1 MLLQLSPRELEA
13 VSSYWYLKFATHWG
27 GPFSYIE
34 VLQMLKNRRIN
45 RSMKIRAGKKSSEY
59 GDKWYTLSDLDEFS
73 SDFINEFSKYYV
85 PKGRPF
91 HLIRKYVRTEY
102 KAKVLLVSENGKI
115 QECMCTELS
124 AGGAKVQVPA
134 DFLDEGQSVT
144 VQFFYNKH
152 IKLKSF
158 KAKAKVLRLS
168 AVKFPEKDKK
178 DSEEV
183 KEIYSLEFT
192 DLKARY
198 KRMLLN
204 STQVKIQALATY
216 LRENQKKVVDVLDLS
231 NFSERYPHL
240 LLNP

>member
-34 VLQMLKNRRIN
+34 VLQMLKDRRIN
-45 RSMKIRAGKKSSEY
+45 RNMKIRAGKKSLDYSDE
-59 GDKWYTLSDLDEFS
+59 WYSLSDLEEFS
-73 SDFINEFSKYYV
+73 SEFVNEFCKFYV
-85 PKGRPF
+85 PKNRPF

-102 KAKVLLVSENGKI
+102 QEKVLVVSESGKI
-115 QECMCTELS
+115 AQCMCTELS
-124 AGGAKVQVPA
+124 AGGAKIKVPA
-134 DFLDEGQSVT
+134 DFVDEGESIT
-144 VQFFYNKH
+144 IQFFYNKK

-168 AVKFPEKDKK
+168 AIKFPDGEDRKQTEV
-178 DSEEV
+178 EEV
-183 KEIYSLEFT
+183 YSVEFKN
-192 DLKARY
+192 LKARY
-198 KRMLLN
+198 KKMLLN
-204 STQVKIQALATY
+204 STQIKIHALASY

-231 NFSERYPHL
+231 AFSEKYPHL